1 MLNVRKITVAAT
13 TPLKCILGKVHF
25 CRDHC
30 YLSIRAVQR
39 FKGSGQGS
47 SARIILAWFLGLVI
61 MVAIMSAADGQTQSH
76 DSDQESCYLANV
88 GERPNDTQ
96 LAESNTTLHA
106 FGPISWVIWG

>member
-1 MLNVRKITVAAT
+1 MELT
-13 TPLKCILGKVHF
+13 TPLKCIIGTVHF

-39 FKGSGQGS
+39 SKGSGQGS

-61 MVAIMSAADGQTQSH
+61 LIAIISAADGQTQSH
-76 DSDQESCYLANV
+76 DSDQESYYLANV
-88 GERPNDTQ
+88 GKRPNDTQ

-106 FGPISWVIWG
+106 FGPISWVIWVRAC